1 LIFGEGSLTRKRCK
15 EASAL
20 VLPEWQQFLDEV
32 ASAKSLLEEVEQDL
46 STLEQDLALFDEEV
60 LS

>member
-1 LIFGEGSLTRKRCK
+1 
-15 EASAL
+15 
-20 VLPEWQQFLDEV
+20 V

>member
-1 LIFGEGSLTRKRCK
+1 MTDRKRCK

-46 STLEQDLALFDEEV
+46 STLESTMSLITEV
-60 LS
+60 F